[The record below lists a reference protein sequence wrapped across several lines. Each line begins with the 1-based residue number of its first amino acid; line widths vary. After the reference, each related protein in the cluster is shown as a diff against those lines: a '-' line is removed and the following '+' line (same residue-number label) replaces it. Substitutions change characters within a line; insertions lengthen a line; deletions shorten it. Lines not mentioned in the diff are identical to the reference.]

1 MPAGLWKALA
11 GVIAALLIAVVG
23 LDQWQVRQG
32 HASLFALGRPP
43 GAVEPRVAPPAS
55 AAGAP
60 VASRP
65 RPVATSAPAVARVA
79 APEVARPA
87 APGPVAG
94 GRIAVIVD
102 DLGAR
107 QDVFDGLRD
116 LGRPIAV
123 AVIPGLPLAGAMA
136 REASRLGMEVLLD
149 LPLEPY
155 RYPEIDP
162 GPGALLL
169 AMRPEELRAAVA
181 RHIGAVPAAVGATT
195 RLGSRLTEDR
205 ERMRAVLEPL
215 AERGLFF
222 VDGRASNLSVA
233 YDEAVRLGLRAGR
246 RHVLVDP
253 AAGETGERAVWGEA
267 ARLAGTGRDVI
278 VLAHAHPLTVR
289 LLREQVSR
297 WDAAGLR
304 VVPVSHVVR

>member
-11 GVIAALLIAVVG
+11 GVIAVLLIAVVG

-32 HASLFALGRPP
+32 HASLFALGRATPPP
-43 GAVEPRVAPPAS
+43 GPAAPRASAPAPAPTRSRPAAAAAPVAARVAPPQAVR
-55 AAGAP
+55 AGTP
-60 VASRP
+60 
-65 RPVATSAPAVARVA
+65 APA
-79 APEVARPA
+79 
-87 APGPVAG
+87 AG

-107 QDVFDGLRD
+107 QDVFDALRE
-116 LGRPIAV
+116 LGRPIAI

-136 REASRLGMEVLLD
+136 RDASRLGMEVLVD

-155 RYPEIDP
+155 RYPEVDP

-169 AMRPEELRAAVA
+169 AMRPEELRTAVS
-181 RHIGAVPAAVGATT
+181 RHIAALPDAVGVTT

-215 AERGLFF
+215 TERGLFF

-246 RHVLVDP
+246 RQVLVDA
-253 AAGETGERAVWGEA
+253 AAGETRQRAVWGDA
-267 ARLAGTGRDVI
+267 ARLAGSGRDVI
-278 VLAHAHPLTVR
+278 VLAHGHPLTVR
-289 LLREQVSR
+289 LLREQIGR

-304 VVPVSHVVR
+304 VVPVSLVVR